1 MGVIVP
7 PAIPSKNP
15 PYIWPNT
22 APAGT
27 SPAVGDSCSTTRM
40 STEMS
45 IIVLAGITRLNK
57 TSVSCEPDILHHL
70 LDADG
75 GGLVDILNGF
85 TPIVVSEITV
95 EGEFSPIHS
104 NCAVVR
110 GLGPDAPVPI
120 TGLDQIFTLFNR
132 IPSITRMVLVADVAT
147 INKLRRFFLVMLI
160 ALVDPE
166 HENRKR

>member
-1 MGVIVP
+1 
-7 PAIPSKNP
+7 
-15 PYIWPNT
+15 
-22 APAGT
+22 
-27 SPAVGDSCSTTRM
+27 M
-40 STEMS
+40 ST
-45 IIVLAGITRLNK
+45 IVLAGIIRLNR

-104 NCAVVR
+104 TCAVVK

-132 IPSITRMVLVADVAT
+132 IPSITRTVLVPDVAT
-147 INKLRRFFLVMLI
+147 INRLRRFFRVILI
-160 ALVDPE
+160 AEVDPVQR
-166 HENRKR
+166 NRNR